1 MRYHETSA
9 WTRYLELREARPSAF
24 RSGALEIV
32 TDAGLVDEFFEATG
46 KQLGVLYESPY
57 HLLVVDLVRRS
68 ADDGETGDLLFA
80 YERLLPAVESGA
92 VVAVPVYQGRFVLLR
107 QYRHATREEMLSF
120 PRGFGE
126 TGLSGEE
133 NLRKELHEEIGTA
146 EIGNIRFLGTVAAD
160 SGILATKA
168 EVFSCDV
175 GRPHI
180 RKGYEGISALELL
193 SESELSEQIRTGK
206 IADGLTL
213 AAFALYAA
221 GDRRQDA

>member
-1 MRYHETSA
+1 MDYHETSA

-32 TDAGLVDEFFEATG
+32 TDPRLVDDFFKTTG

-68 ADDGETGDLLFA
+68 ADGVEAGDLLFP
-80 YERLLPAVESGA
+80 YERLLPAAESGA
-92 VVAVPVYQGRFVLLR
+92 VVAVPMYQGRFVLLR
-107 QYRHATREEMLSF
+107 QYRHALREEMLAF

-126 TGLSGEE
+126 KGLSGEE
-133 NLRKELHEEIGTA
+133 NLRKELREEIGTA
-146 EIGNIRFLGTVAAD
+146 EVGNIRFLGTVAAD

-168 EVFSCDV
+168 EVFLCDV
-175 GRPHI
+175 SRPRI
-180 RKGYEGISALELL
+180 EKGYEGIAALELL
-193 SESELSEQIRTGK
+193 SESELSELIGTGK
-206 IADGLTL
+206 IADGFTL

-221 GDRRQDA
+221 GNRRQDA